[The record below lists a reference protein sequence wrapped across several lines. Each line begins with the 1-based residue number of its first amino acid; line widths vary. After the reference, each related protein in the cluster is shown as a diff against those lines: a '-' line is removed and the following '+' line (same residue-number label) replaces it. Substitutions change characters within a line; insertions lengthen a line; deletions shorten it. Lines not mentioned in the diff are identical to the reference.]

1 MQVEKHEDFV
11 MKVYGRADQRRI
23 PVNGTI
29 EISHRCPL
37 TCSHCYNNLPMD
49 DRGARSLEMTFEDHC
64 RLIDEI
70 AEAGCL
76 FLCFTGGEIFARRD
90 FMDIYDHAR
99 KRGFLITLFT
109 NGTLIDERIAD
120 RLAARRPLAI
130 EITLYGATKATYER
144 LTGIP
149 GSYDQCMRGIHL
161 LLERNL
167 PLKLKTVGTSINV
180 HEVFEMKQM
189 AEELGVPFK
198 FDAMLNPRIDCSSA
212 PAAVRLSPEEIVM
225 LDMRDGKR
233 MAEWRALAEEL
244 APPPTP
250 PGEAQKLY
258 HCGAGVNSWAVDPY
272 GFLSMCVISKVEQY
286 NVRGGSFRE
295 GWEFLSRTV
304 REKTVT
310 RPTKCNSCKLKSM
323 CGMCPANAEL
333 EKGDPEEPVEW
344 LCYLAHLRAAAFDVD
359 VTPHGECENCTE
371 DAQARLGTTIEEM
384 KQRVAD
390 RPMMVPMPLPGSESA
405 GCGSDGGCSSCRG

>member
-1 MQVEKHEDFV
+1 MSDE
-11 MKVYGRADQRRI
+11 
-23 PVNGTI
+23 
-29 EISHRCPL
+29 
-37 TCSHCYNNLPMD
+37 
-49 DRGARSLEMTFEDHC
+49 GARSLEMTFEDHC

-90 FMDIYDHAR
+90 FMDIYDHAK

-120 RLAARRPLAI
+120 RLAARRPFAI

-149 GSYDQCMRGIHL
+149 GSYDHCLRGIHL

-189 AEELGVPFK
+189 AADLGVEFK

-225 LDMRDGKR
+225 LDMRDGGR
-233 MAEWRALAEEL
+233 MSEWRRLAEDL
-244 APPPTP
+244 APLPTVE
-250 PGEAQKLY
+250 GEAQKLY

-272 GFLSMCVISKVEQY
+272 GNLSMCVISKVEKF
-286 NVRGGSFRE
+286 NVRRGSFRE

-310 RPTKCNSCKLKSM
+310 RPTKCNTCKLKSM

-359 VTPHGECENCTE
+359 VTPHGDCENCTE
-371 DAQARLGTTIEEM
+371 DAQARLGATIEEM
-384 KQRVAD
+384 KIRVAD
-390 RPMMVPMPLPGSESA
+390 RPMMVPIPLPGTGSA

>member
-1 MQVEKHEDFV
+1 MEVETHAEFV
-11 MKVYGRADQRRI
+11 NHVYGRADRRRI

-37 TCSHCYNNLPMD
+37 TCSHCYNNLPMND
-49 DRGARSLEMTFEDHC
+49 GVARSLEMTFEDHC
-64 RLIDEI
+64 RLIDEV

-90 FMDIYDHAR
+90 FMDIYDHAK

-120 RLAARRPLAI
+120 RLAARRPFAI
-130 EITLYGATKATYER
+130 QITLYGATKATYER

-149 GSYDQCMRGIHL
+149 GSYDHCLRGIHL

-189 AEELGVPFK
+189 AADLGVEFK

-225 LDMRDGKR
+225 LDMRDGGR
-233 MAEWRALAEEL
+233 MSEWRRLAEDL
-244 APPPTP
+244 APLPTVE
-250 PGEAQKLY
+250 GEAQKLY

-272 GFLSMCVISKVEQY
+272 GNLSMCVISKVEKF
-286 NVRGGSFRE
+286 NVRRGSFRQ
-295 GWEFLSRTV
+295 GREFLSRTV
-304 REKTVT
+304 LDKTVT
-310 RPTKCNSCKLKSM
+310 LPTKCNNFKLKS
-323 CGMCPANAEL
+323 
-333 EKGDPEEPVEW
+333 
-344 LCYLAHLRAAAFDVD
+344 H
-359 VTPHGECENCTE
+359 
-371 DAQARLGTTIEEM
+371 
-384 KQRVAD
+384 
-390 RPMMVPMPLPGSESA
+390 
-405 GCGSDGGCSSCRG
+405 